1 MCAYHK
7 DIILEDIALS
17 TEKFWLSLIQGL
29 EENSKWKVHLHFKG
43 KGTLCQHADFLVINY
58 RLIVARYHTSIFIA
72 RVGLDFC
79 LSIVGMT

>member
-1 MCAYHK
+1 MCAYYK

-17 TEKFWLSLIQGL
+17 TESSGYLIQGL
-29 EENSKWKVHLHFKG
+29 KENSKWKVHLHFKG

-58 RLIVARYHTSIFIA
+58 RLIVARYRTSVFIA

-79 LSIVGMT
+79 LSMVGMT